1 MGACAFNLAVAHYR
15 SALGDDYPERAGQI
29 AMERLRS
36 APLDIGDL
44 AGWLLFALGI
54 FLMELRRSTAG
65 KWTIHMSV
73 NAFASIAL
81 LAILATFEVRAQ
93 HSDSST
99 VAYPEWNDNS
109 LIAVQK
115 QGGDPTR
122 PGYVTIEFYGH
133 DAFKITSPAGLTVLI
148 DPWRND
154 PTGLYPKWFMTDFP
168 ALRVDIVLST
178 HAISI

>member
-1 MGACAFNLAVAHYR
+1 
-15 SALGDDYPERAGQI
+15 
-29 AMERLRS
+29 
-36 APLDIGDL
+36 
-44 AGWLLFALGI
+44 
-54 FLMELRRSTAG
+54 
-65 KWTIHMSV
+65 MSV

-93 HSDSST
+93 HSDTST
-99 VAYPEWNDNS
+99 VAYPEWNDNP

-115 QGGDPTR
+115 QGGDPTH

-133 DAFKITSPAGLTVLI
+133 DALKITSPAGLTVLI